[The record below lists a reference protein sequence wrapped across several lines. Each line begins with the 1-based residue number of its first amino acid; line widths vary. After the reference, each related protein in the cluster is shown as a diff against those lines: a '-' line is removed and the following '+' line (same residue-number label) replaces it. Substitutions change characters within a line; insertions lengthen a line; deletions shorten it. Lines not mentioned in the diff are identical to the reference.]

1 MIRGVGI
8 DAVPIERMRL
18 ALERTP
24 RLAERV
30 FTTHELETSASRASR
45 EASLAARFAVK
56 EACRKALG
64 VVIPW
69 RDVEVVASN
78 DRVPSLRVAGY
89 ESTRFHVSL
98 THTDEMALAVVLAEH
113 DG

>member
-24 RLAERV
+24 GLAERV
-30 FTTHELETSASRASR
+30 FTSQELQTSASRASR
-45 EASLAARFAVK
+45 EASLAARFAAK

-64 VVIPW
+64 AVIPW
-69 RDVEVVASN
+69 RDVEVVSSD
-78 DRVPSLRVAGY
+78 DRAPSLRVAGH
-89 ESTRFHVSL
+89 ESLRFHLSL
-98 THTDEMALAVVLAEH
+98 SHTDDLALAVVLAES
-113 DG
+113 

>member
-1 MIRGVGI
+1 VIVGVGI

-24 RLAERV
+24 RIAERV
-30 FTTHELETSASRASR
+30 FTPQELATSSARASR
-45 EASLAARFAVK
+45 EASLAARFAAK

-64 VVIPW
+64 AVLAW
-69 RDVEVVASN
+69 RDVEVVAGS
-78 DRVPSLRVAGY
+78 DRAPSLRVAGH
-89 ESTRFHVSL
+89 ESMTFHLSL
-98 THTDEMALAVVLAEH
+98 THTDEIALAVVLAEH

>member
-8 DAVPIERMRL
+8 DAVPVARMRL

-30 FTTHELETSASRASR
+30 FTPQELEASARRASR
-45 EASLAARFAVK
+45 EASLAARFAAK

-64 VVIPW
+64 TVIAW
-69 RDVEVVASN
+69 RDVEVLAGR
-78 DRVPSLRVAGY
+78 DRAPSLRVAGHD
-89 ESTRFHVSL
+89 SITFHVSL
-98 THTDEMALAVVLAEH
+98 THTDEIALALVVAEH
-113 DG
+113 S

>member
-1 MIRGVGI
+1 MIRGIGI
-8 DAVPIERMRL
+8 DAVPVARMRL

-24 RLAERV
+24 RIAERV
-30 FTTHELETSASRASR
+30 FTAQELQTSASRASR
-45 EASLAARFAVK
+45 EASLAARFAAK

-64 VVIPW
+64 SVLAW
-69 RDVEVVASN
+69 RDVEVVVSD
-78 DRVPSLRVAGY
+78 DRAPSLRVAGY

-98 THTDEMALAVVLAEH
+98 THTPEMALAVVLCEH